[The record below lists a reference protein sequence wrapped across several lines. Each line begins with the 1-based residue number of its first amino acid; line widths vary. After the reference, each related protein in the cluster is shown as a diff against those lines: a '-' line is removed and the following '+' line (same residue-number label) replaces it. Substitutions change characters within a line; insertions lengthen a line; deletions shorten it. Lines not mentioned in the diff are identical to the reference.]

1 MQQVTS
7 NYPVT
12 LNKSLLLK
20 VDLYIGAVGIF
31 RTGEGRGVQAH
42 QRAFVNSIS
51 LTPVGVTSQ
60 NEAERSPSARSA
72 TSLLPDT
79 PPRMRVP
86 RRVLERSSLSLWL
99 LPIVCFARSC
109 CRAS

>member
-12 LNKSLLLK
+12 LTKSLLLK

-51 LTPVGVTSQ
+51 LIPVGVTSQ

-72 TSLLPDT
+72 MRLLPNT
-79 PPRMRVP
+79 PPQMPVP
-86 RRVLERSSLSLWL
+86 CSVLEQSSLVTL
-99 LPIVCFARSC
+99 A
-109 CRAS
+109 ASNCMFCELV